1 MFNTQHTRA
10 VIRIQ
15 SLTKDD
21 LKLLGL
27 KKASED
33 NSIVTDFLIKSEYSE
48 RVCKLLLTKDHSIIN
63 FYTLSGDLPPKR
75 IDPLISIIDNFIES
89 LFEQTNYN
97 KSDFD
102 KLPVIVEL
110 NSFKNSQSTK

>member
-27 KKASED
+27 K
-33 NSIVTDFLIKSEYSE
+33 SI
-48 RVCKLLLTKDHSIIN
+48 
-63 FYTLSGDLPPKR
+63 
-75 IDPLISIIDNFIES
+75 
-89 LFEQTNYN
+89 
-97 KSDFD
+97 
-102 KLPVIVEL
+102 
-110 NSFKNSQSTK
+110 